1 MKSNCFINSIS
12 KLLIASIFMLS
23 FSIAA
28 NINFGNASDNKIDV
42 LYESDQPIGG
52 FQFSLS
58 GATVISAS
66 GGAAEEAGF
75 DISIG
80 SAAILGVSF
89 TADSIPAG
97 SGLLTTLTLDS
108 TPLDICLN
116 DLVVSN
122 DTGSALSSDSGE
134 CYSIP
139 ESFYIG
145 SVSESSLEVFYTSSN
160 AIGGFQ
166 FSLTGGTATGASGG
180 AAEEAGFD
188 ISIGSAAI
196 LGVSFSAGSIPAGS
210 GLLTI
215 LTLDSYSSASD
226 VCISNLVVSSS
237 NGSSLSF
244 DNGSCVAL
252 PCDDLDSDLV
262 CDHADDCVGDYDCSG
277 VCNGDSEL
285 DCAGDCDGDAVV
297 DECDV
302 CNGDGTSCLDEIISF
317 GSLSPDSIEILYS
330 SSEAIGGFQFSL
342 TGATATGASGG
353 AAEAAGFDVSIGS
366 AAILGVSFTGESIP
380 AGSGVLTNLSIE
392 YNSESADA
400 CISNIVVSSPSGSGI
415 NFDAGNCAEVPLLP
429 YSISIG
435 SVSENHIDVVYSS
448 SQPISG
454 FQFSLTGATATG
466 ASGGAAEAA
475 GFDVSIGSAAILGVS
490 FSANT
495 IPLGTG
501 LLTTLSLAPYNE
513 ISDACITD
521 IVVSD
526 ASGSSLPFE
535 GGECVELPEPS
546 CDDVDADG
554 ICDDIDDCVG
564 DYDECGICNGD
575 GIADGACDCDENV
588 EDCTGECGGDAVL
601 DECGVCNGDN
611 TSCLDNVISLGAVS
625 VSGVEVLY
633 SSSVNISGFQFS
645 ITGATAT
652 GASGGAAEDA
662 GFDVTIGQF
671 AILGLSFTGASIPAG
686 TGLLTNLDINYNQ
699 PGDLCLEGIVVS
711 DPTGST
717 VDFDQSDCL
726 SLPCADIDADE
737 ICDHAD
743 DCLDAVDEC
752 GVCGGDGSTCLD
764 NVISFGAYDDSSIE
778 VLYSTSSSIAAFQ
791 FSVTGVSLSDASGGA
806 AEEAGLTVDSSEI
819 GVVVGYSTSGAIIS
833 AGSGVLTNLT
843 YTGTGTDICIE
854 DLVVS
859 DPDAQ
864 SLDFEIGS
872 CLSNDCVDVDEDGI
886 CDDADDCVGEYD
898 QCGECNGNGIDEGE
912 CDCAGNINDECGD
925 CGGAFTDFDNFDYR
939 TLKGTYN
946 FYQDW
951 QCDGNGGDGNGL
963 LHLYQEG
970 IAVLDI
976 DGETFE
982 GTWYMNEG
990 CVTLAD
996 SGYCGFG
1003 GTYDIDFIVDFD
1015 FNETKIIEMNIDM
1028 NNI

>member
-12 KLLIASIFMLS
+12 KFLIASIFMLS
-23 FSIAA
+23 FSVAA
-28 NINFGNASDNKIDV
+28 NINFGNASDNKIDI

-58 GATVISAS
+58 GATAISAS

-89 TADSIPAG
+89 SADSIPVG

-108 TPLDICLN
+108 TPLDICLT
-116 DLVVSN
+116 DLVISN
-122 DTGSALSSDSGE
+122 DMGSALSSDSGE

-166 FSLTGGTATGASGG
+166 FSLTGATATGASGG

-196 LGVSFSAGSIPAGS
+196 LGVSFSADSIPAGS
-210 GLLTI
+210 GLLTT
-215 LTLDSYSSASD
+215 LSLDSYSSASD

-244 DNGSCVAL
+244 DNGTCVDL
-252 PCDDLDSDLV
+252 PCDDIDSDLV
-262 CDHADDCVGDYDCSG
+262 CDHADDCIGNYDCSG

-285 DCAGDCDGDAVV
+285 DCAGECDGDATV
-297 DECDV
+297 DECDI

-366 AAILGVSFTGESIP
+366 AAILGVSFSGESIP
-380 AGSGVLTNLSIE
+380 AGSGVLTNLSID
-392 YNSESADA
+392 YNSESEDA

-415 NFDAGNCAEVPLLP
+415 NFDSGNCAEVPLLP

-435 SVSENHIDVVYSS
+435 SVSENHIDVIYSS

-454 FQFSLTGATATG
+454 FQFSLTGATATE

-513 ISDACITD
+513 VSDACITD

-526 ASGSSLPFE
+526 ASGLSLPFE

-564 DYDECGICNGD
+564 DYDECGVCNGD
-575 GIADGACDCDENV
+575 GLADGACDCNGNI
-588 EDCTGECGGDAVL
+588 EDCAGECGGDAVV
-601 DECGVCNGDN
+601 DECGICNGDN
-611 TSCLDNVISLGAVS
+611 TSCLDNIISLGAVS
-625 VSGVEVLY
+625 TTGVEVLY

-645 ITGATAT
+645 LTGATAT
-652 GASGGAAEDA
+652 GASGGASEEA

-686 TGLLTNLDINYNQ
+686 TGLLTNLNINYSQ
-699 PGDLCLEGIVVS
+699 PGDLCLEGTVIS
-711 DPTGST
+711 DPSGST
-717 VDFDQSDCL
+717 VDFDESDCL
-726 SLPCADIDADE
+726 SLPCTDIDEDE

-743 DCLDAVDEC
+743 DCLDTVDEC

-764 NVISFGAYDDSSIE
+764 NVIFL
-778 VLYSTSSSIAAFQ
+778 VLMMIVQ
-791 FSVTGVSLSDASGGA
+791 L
-806 AEEAGLTVDSSEI
+806 
-819 GVVVGYSTSGAIIS
+819 
-833 AGSGVLTNLT
+833 
-843 YTGTGTDICIE
+843 
-854 DLVVS
+854 
-859 DPDAQ
+859 
-864 SLDFEIGS
+864 
-872 CLSNDCVDVDEDGI
+872 
-886 CDDADDCVGEYD
+886 
-898 QCGECNGNGIDEGE
+898 
-912 CDCAGNINDECGD
+912 
-925 CGGAFTDFDNFDYR
+925 R
-939 TLKGTYN
+939 
-946 FYQDW
+946 FYIQ
-951 QCDGNGGDGNGL
+951 
-963 LHLYQEG
+963 LHHQ
-970 IAVLDI
+970 
-976 DGETFE
+976 
-982 GTWYMNEG
+982 
-990 CVTLAD
+990 
-996 SGYCGFG
+996 
-1003 GTYDIDFIVDFD
+1003 
-1015 FNETKIIEMNIDM
+1015 
-1028 NNI
+1028 